1 MTADEA
7 WRTLNVTPP
16 VSEAALKSVFRNL
29 AKQFHP
35 DRYASFDRKVWA
47 GERFIRVKEAYDFL
61 RSMDAAALA
70 GTDARPAPGARAARS
85 SRRASVFDHYADQSE
100 FTERDFIAWLSL
112 WRFVVAVCRM
122 AARPWA
128 GSAVVESPQF
138 QAALGCGMLLLLV
151 PAAVLIFPVAA
162 LLVFS
167 FAIYVLLQK
176 VVLTMIERI
185 GGTRIGPDSPRL
197 SGQLIYLGLLAICA
211 GLAVPFARY
220 VLSFEDNREWIT
232 TSLVWAFASTLVL
245 TWLLETMLFFRARW
259 LRQRLGADL
268 ESALAL
274 PP

>member
-1 MTADEA
+1 MDIDATTRGGAD
-7 WRTLNVTPP
+7 P
-16 VSEAALKSVFRNL
+16 
-29 AKQFHP
+29 
-35 DRYASFDRKVWA
+35 
-47 GERFIRVKEAYDFL
+47 G
-61 RSMDAAALA
+61 
-70 GTDARPAPGARAARS
+70 PAPAPRTAKG

-100 FTERDFIAWLSL
+100 FTERDFIVWLSL
-112 WRFVVAVCRM
+112 WRFGVALCRM

-128 GSAVVESPQF
+128 GSAMVESPQF
-138 QAALGCGMLLLLV
+138 QAALGCGILLLLV
-151 PAAVLIFPVAA
+151 PAAVLLFPVAG
-162 LLVFS
+162 LLVFT

-176 VVLTMIERI
+176 VVLTMLERV

-220 VLSFEDNREWIT
+220 VLSFEDNREWVT

-259 LRQRLGADL
+259 LRQKLGADL
-268 ESALAL
+268 EWALAL

>member
-1 MTADEA
+1 VTIEEA
-7 WRTLNVTPP
+7 WRTLNVSPP
-16 VSEAALKSVFRNL
+16 VSEAALKSAYRNL

-61 RSMDAAALA
+61 RNMDTAARA
-70 GTDARPAPGARAARS
+70 GTDAPPAPEARAAGAP
-85 SRRASVFDHYADQSE
+85 RRASVFDHYADQSE

-112 WRFVVAVCRM
+112 WRFGVALCRM

-128 GSAVVESPQF
+128 GTAVVESPPF
-138 QAALGCGMLLLLV
+138 QAALGCGMLVLLV
-151 PAAVLIFPVAA
+151 PVAVLIFPVAA
-162 LLVFS
+162 LLVSS
-167 FAIYVLLQK
+167 FAVYVLLQK
-176 VVLTMIERI
+176 AVLTMIERV

-211 GLAVPFARY
+211 GLAVPFASY

-232 TSLVWAFASTLVL
+232 TSLVWAFAGTLVL
-245 TWLLETMLFFRARW
+245 TCLLETVLFFRARW
-259 LRQRLGADL
+259 LRQKLGADL